1 LSTASRAGGSPTLPT
16 RRGDDTDAIVVGA
29 GHNGLVAANLLCD
42 AGWDV
47 VVCEATPHIGG
58 AVRSGRVTAPDF
70 ETDLFSAFYPLAVA
84 SPVLRGLDL
93 ADYGLRWTHSPSVL
107 AHVFPDDRCAVL
119 SRDVEQTARSVD
131 EFARGDG
138 DAWRR
143 LVQEW
148 EAVRQPLLDALFTPL
163 PALGPAR
170 RLLASLGAGGALRMA
185 RMAVSPVRRF
195 GDERF
200 DGAGAPMLLAGNA
213 LHADLSPDGAGS
225 AVYGWLL
232 TMLGQSYGFP
242 VPVGGAGRLTDSMA
256 TRLRAK
262 GGSIRL
268 ASPVEAIDV
277 QAGSAV
283 GVRLVG
289 GEHLRAHRAV
299 VADVAAPLLYRELVG
314 ERQLP
319 PRFVRDLDNFQWDP
333 PTLKVNW
340 ALRGRVPWTA
350 DGARGAGTVHLGVD
364 LDGLTRYAADLATRQ
379 VPKAPFL
386 LFGQM
391 TTADASR
398 SPEGTESAWAY
409 THLPAG
415 VESSEAV
422 VEAHVRLV
430 EQTLERHAPGF
441 GDLIVARFVQSP
453 GRLHEENPSLVG
465 GAVSGGT
472 AQLHQQ
478 LVFRP
483 VPGLGGASTPIDRLF
498 LGGASAHP
506 GGGVH
511 GGPGANAARAA
522 LARAGAFGAG
532 RRKATEALMRRIYR
546 A

>member
-1 LSTASRAGGSPTLPT
+1 MSTASRAGGSPTLPT

-195 GDERF
+195 GEERF

-289 GEHLRAHRAV
+289 GEHLRARRAV

-409 THLPAG
+409 THLPVG

-430 EQTLERHAPGF
+430 EQTLQRHAPGF

-453 GRLHEENPSLVG
+453 GRLHEENPSLIG